1 MKTAQQIILEKAIKE
16 IISVESDRPV
26 VDALIIMAEY
36 RIGALIVMQKKKM
49 VGIISERD
57 YASKIVLK
65 GRSSKDTLISDIMT
79 KDVLTLNAGDSFEK
93 GLQIMTD
100 KRIRHLPV
108 MKDEEVIGVLSL
120 GDLVK
125 EMIEH
130 QKALIEQLES
140 FIKN

>member
-1 MKTAQQIILEKAIKE
+1 MKTAQQIIQEKAIKE
-16 IISVESDRPV
+16 LISIESDRPV

>member
-1 MKTAQQIILEKAIKE
+1 MKTAQQLIQEKAIKE
-16 IISVESDRPV
+16 LISIESDRPV

-36 RIGALIVMQKKKM
+36 RIGALIVLQKKKM

-108 MKDEEVIGVLSL
+108 IKDEEVIGVLSL

>member
-1 MKTAQQIILEKAIKE
+1 
-16 IISVESDRPV
+16 V

-65 GRSSKDTLISDIMT
+65 GKSSKDTLISDIMT
-79 KDVLTLNAGDSFEK
+79 KDVLTLNVGDSFEK
-93 GLQIMTD
+93 GLQIMTN

-130 QKALIEQLES
+130 QKTLIEQLES

>member
-1 MKTAQQIILEKAIKE
+1 MKTAQQLIQEKAIKE
-16 IISVESDRPV
+16 LISIESDRPV

-36 RIGALIVMQKKKM
+36 RIGALIVLQKKKM

-65 GRSSKDTLISDIMT
+65 GKSSKDTLISDIMT
-79 KDVLTLNAGDSFEK
+79 KDVLTLNVGDSFEK

-130 QKALIEQLES
+130 QKTLIEQLES

>member
-1 MKTAQQIILEKAIKE
+1 
-16 IISVESDRPV
+16 
-26 VDALIIMAEY
+26 
-36 RIGALIVMQKKKM
+36 
-49 VGIISERD
+49 
-57 YASKIVLK
+57 
-65 GRSSKDTLISDIMT
+65 
-79 KDVLTLNAGDSFEK
+79 
-93 GLQIMTD
+93 MTD

-130 QKALIEQLES
+130 QKALIAQLES

>member
-1 MKTAQQIILEKAIKE
+1 
-16 IISVESDRPV
+16 V

-36 RIGALIVMQKKKM
+36 RIGALIVLQKKKM

-65 GRSSKDTLISDIMT
+65 GKSSKDTLISDIMT
-79 KDVLTLNAGDSFEK
+79 RDVITLNAGDNFEK

-130 QKALIEQLES
+130 QKVLIEQLES

>member
-49 VGIISERD
+49 VGIISGRD
-57 YASKIVLK
+57 YPSKIVLK
-65 GRSSKDTLISDIMT
+65 GRASKDKLISDIMT

>member
-36 RIGALIVMQKKKM
+36 RIGALIVLQKKKM

>member
-1 MKTAQQIILEKAIKE
+1 MKTAQQIIQEKAIKE
-16 IISVESDRPV
+16 LISIESDRPV

-65 GRSSKDTLISDIMT
+65 GKSSKDTLISDIMT

-130 QKALIEQLES
+130 QKALIAQLES

>member
-1 MKTAQQIILEKAIKE
+1 MKTAQQIIQEKAIKE
-16 IISVESDRPV
+16 LISIESDRPV

-65 GRSSKDTLISDIMT
+65 GKSSKDTLISDIMT